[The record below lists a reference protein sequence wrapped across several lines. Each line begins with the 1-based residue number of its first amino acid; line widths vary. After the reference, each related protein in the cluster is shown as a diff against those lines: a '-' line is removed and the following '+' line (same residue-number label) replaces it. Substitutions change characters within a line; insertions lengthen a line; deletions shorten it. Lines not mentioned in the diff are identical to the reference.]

1 MKILSVSDTVSKN
14 LLESVGGGPAITDI
28 ELILACG
35 DLPPE
40 YLSAL
45 KNRYD
50 TPLFYVLGNH
60 DLRYAESPPLG
71 CVHIDRQIVNL
82 GALRITGFSGSRWY
96 NGSVNQYTEKQMA
109 SFIRKMRF
117 ALWRS
122 KGIDLVITHAPPRF
136 IHDAEDPCHRG
147 FRVYLDFIEKYRPL
161 YFIHGHI
168 HALFENDSERITRV
182 KSTTVL
188 NSYGFHVLEV

>member
-1 MKILSVSDTVSKN
+1 MKILSVSDTVIKD
-14 LLESVGGGPAITDI
+14 LLEPVGGGPAIAGI

-45 KNRYD
+45 KHRYN

-60 DLRYAESPPLG
+60 DLRYKESPPVG
-71 CVHIDRQIVNL
+71 CFHIHRRIVSV
-82 GALRITGFSGSRWY
+82 GKIRITGFSGSRWY
-96 NGSVNQYTEKQMA
+96 NGNINQYTEKQMIG
-109 SFIRKMRF
+109 FVRKMRF
-117 ALWRS
+117 ALWRRR
-122 KGIDLVITHAPPRF
+122 GVDLVITHAPPRF

-147 FRVYLDFIEKYRPL
+147 FRVFLEFIEKYQPL

-168 HALFENDSERITRV
+168 HTLFENDSARLTRV
-182 KSTTVL
+182 KSTSVI
-188 NSYGFHVLEV
+188 NSYGYHVLEI